1 MSEVTLVGGGLA
13 GSLLALMLARRG
25 VKVAVYERR
34 ADARV
39 DQIEEG
45 RSINL
50 ALSAR
55 GIHALGLVGLD
66 AEVLANAIP
75 MRGRYI
81 HPIGSRDLSP
91 AKPGFTAAPES
102 GSCTLIPYG
111 RKPDEVIH
119 SVSRRGLNAQLLDAL
134 AREPNAAVHF
144 RHRCTGYNLRTRTL
158 AVRDEAAGREFP
170 AEAPVV
176 IGTDGAASAVRL
188 ALMQSTRM
196 DYSQE
201 FLEHGYKELTI
212 PPGADGSYRMEPNAL
227 HVWPRGGFMMIAL
240 PNPDRSFTCTLFLP
254 HRGTPGFDQLATRG
268 AVAEFFA
275 RTFPDAVPL
284 LTDLEDEFSRN
295 PTGGLVTV
303 RCDPWHL
310 GGQALLLGDAAHA
323 IVPFFGQGMNC
334 AFEDCAVLAGLF
346 DELGGDWA
354 EVFPRF
360 FAARKRN
367 ADAIAQLALD
377 NFVEMRDTS
386 ADPHFALKRQLE
398 HVLEERYPGRFVSK
412 YAMVSFHR
420 VPYAEALER
429 GRVQDRVLMDVCSRA
444 NALSEIDVDA
454 TFARLRAGA

>member
-1 MSEVTLVGGGLA
+1 MREVTLVGGGLA
-13 GSLLALMLARRG
+13 GALLALMLARKGLR
-25 VKVAVYERR
+25 VTVYERR
-34 ADARV
+34 ADVRV

-55 GIHALGLVGLD
+55 GIHALSLVGLD
-66 AEVLANAIP
+66 AEVLARAIP
-75 MRGRYI
+75 MRGRFI
-81 HPIGSRDLSP
+81 HPV
-91 AKPGFTAAPES
+91 S
-102 GSCTLIPYG
+102 GPCSLIPYG

-134 AREPNAAVHF
+134 AREPGVAVHF
-144 RHRCTGYNLRTRTL
+144 QHRCTGYHLRTRTL
-158 AVRDEAAGREFP
+158 TIRDEAAGREFT

-188 ALMQSTRM
+188 SLMQSTRM
-196 DYSQE
+196 NYSQE
-201 FLEHGYKELTI
+201 YLEHGYKELTI
-212 PPGADGSYRMEPNAL
+212 PPAADGSFRMEPNAL

-254 HRGTPGFDQLATRG
+254 FHGSPGFDALATPGDVAAFFG
-268 AVAEFFA
+268 AA
-275 RTFPDAVPL
+275 FPDAVPL
-284 LTDLEDEFSRN
+284 LTELEDEFFRN

-303 RCDPWHL
+303 RCAPWHH
-310 GGQALLLGDAAHA
+310 GGRVLLLGDAAHA

-334 AFEDCAVLAGLF
+334 AFEDCEVLLGLF
-346 DELGGDWA
+346 DQYGGNWD

-360 FAARKRN
+360 FAERKPN

-386 ADPHFALKRQLE
+386 ADPHFALKRRLE
-398 HVLEERYPGRFVSK
+398 HLLEERYPGQFVSK

-420 VPYAEALER
+420 FPYREALER
-429 GRVQDRVLMDVCSRA
+429 GRVQDRILMDVCSRA
-444 NALSEIDVDA
+444 NSLAEIDVEA
-454 TFARLRAGA
+454 TFARLRAGS

>member
-1 MSEVTLVGGGLA
+1 MREVTLVGGGLA
-13 GSLLALMLARRG
+13 GALLALMLARRG
-25 VKVAVYERR
+25 LKVTVFERR
-34 ADARV
+34 ADVRV

-55 GIHALGLVGLD
+55 GIHALQLVGLD
-66 AEVLANAIP
+66 GEVLARAIP

-81 HPIGSRDLSP
+81 HPV
-91 AKPGFTAAPES
+91 S
-102 GSCTLIPYG
+102 GPCSIIPYG

-134 AREPNAAVHF
+134 AREPNATVHF
-144 RHRCTGYNLRTRTL
+144 QHRCAGYHLRTRTL
-158 AVRDEAAGREFP
+158 SIRDEAHGREFSV
-170 AEAPVV
+170 EAPVV

-188 ALMQSTRM
+188 SLMLATRM
-196 DYSQE
+196 NYSQE

-212 PPGADGSYRMEPNAL
+212 PPAADGSFRMEPNAL
-227 HVWPRGGFMMIAL
+227 HIWPRGGFMMIAL
-240 PNPDRSFTCTLFLP
+240 PNLDRSFTCTLFLP
-254 HRGTPGFDQLATRG
+254 HRGEVSFEQLASREAASG
-268 AVAEFFA
+268 FFQ
-275 RTFPDAVPL
+275 RTFPDAMPH
-284 LTDLEDEFSRN
+284 LTDLEDEFFRN

-303 RCDPWHL
+303 RCDPWHH

-334 AFEDCAVLAGLF
+334 AFEDCEVLLELF
-346 DELGGDWA
+346 DQHGGNWE

-360 FAARKRN
+360 FAERKPN

-398 HVLEERYPGRFVSK
+398 HLLEERFPGQFVSK
-412 YAMVSFHR
+412 YSMVSFHR
-420 VPYAEALER
+420 FPYAEALER
-429 GRVQDRVLMDVCSRA
+429 GRVQDRILMDVCSRA
-444 NALSEIDVDA
+444 NSLAEIDLDA
-454 TFARLRAGA
+454 TFARLQGGR